1 MSVSV
6 HVTHLLSPF
15 NPYNSDHPVTS
26 PLSSNL
32 VRSDVTQAT
41 DDDVIFSSSPS
52 SSSDEF
58 EDITEA
64 DLESQWELDRM
75 VGLSLEERVQR
86 EWHRQ
91 QATINMS
98 QHVPSGTQ
106 RLTLTET
113 DTNSPRGKNDSS
125 TFSKSPSN
133 DYAMRCLG
141 NTLMATPKTSGSS
154 TRTGVLEGV
163 SAIDELRNASQSS
176 LGDWDLLE
184 PSSHPVQTQKTST
197 LLGASEPIRQE
208 PSISDVESL
217 SSISSSSHEECLVPI
232 TADTVAGYESTDYVP
247 SGGHL
252 EKCEID
258 ASWSDVGERNT
269 REARD
274 GKRLS
279 LIHNRPLPTPPAL
292 SFSIN
297 VSIHAIFI
305 D

>member
-15 NPYNSDHPVTS
+15 NLYNSEHPIT
-26 PLSSNL
+26 SNL

-41 DDDVIFSSSPS
+41 DDDVIFPSSPS

-98 QHVPSGTQ
+98 QHLPSGTQ

-113 DTNSPRGKNDSS
+113 DTNPPKGKDDPSTLLKSS
-125 TFSKSPSN
+125 SD
-133 DYAMRCLG
+133 DYAIRCLG

-154 TRTGVLEGV
+154 TRPVVLEGV
-163 SAIDELRNASQSS
+163 SSIDALRNASQSS

-184 PSSHPVQTQKTST
+184 PSSHPFQTQKTST
-197 LLGASEPIRQE
+197 LLGASKPIRQE

-232 TADTVAGYESTDYVP
+232 TADTVAGYESTDYIP
-247 SGGHL
+247 SGGDP
-252 EKCEID
+252 EKCELD
-258 ASWSDVGERNT
+258 ASWSDVGERDI
-269 REARD
+269 REVRD

-279 LIHNRPLPTPPAL
+279 LIHNRPLPTPPVS

-297 VSIHAIFI
+297 VSFHAIII